1 MAVFIRPAGGEVAER
16 VVLSHAQWLTP
27 ARMARGNLLV
37 TSRRDIKSS
46 SPSTGHMGKAPDDT
60 LGDALEGWVQLHF
73 NLCVKA
79 IQVSVRYHSAPFP
92 CCHAA
97 RQTQSVAV

>member
-1 MAVFIRPAGGEVAER
+1 MA
-16 VVLSHAQWLTP
+16 L
-27 ARMARGNLLV
+27 
-37 TSRRDIKSS
+37 
-46 SPSTGHMGKAPDDT
+46 DDT

-73 NLCVKA
+73 NLCVEA

-97 RQTQSVAV
+97 RQAQSVALLCG